1 MWNGHYL
8 IEVDE
13 GGAAPPTF
21 EDGRTYRITTA
32 AVEPDFFAAFEAPPI
47 SGRLLTPSD
56 YSSVPRVIVNQSFVD
71 IVLGGRNA
79 VGRRIRYTHASNG
92 GQPTP
97 FGAQAPWFEIV
108 GVVRDLGMAVPPAP
122 NTAGVYF
129 PLRLRAVGAVYIA
142 ARVSGDMAAASNA
155 LRSIVTKADPT
166 LRVDEVQ
173 PLNLVTSHTLKT
185 IDYVANLF
193 FTVSLSALVLALS
206 GIYAV
211 MSFAVSRRTREI
223 GIRVALGSR
232 PWRVVLTI
240 LWRPLIQVATGIVLG
255 GILASVISSM
265 NGITLGLGFALIG
278 YALIMLGVCLLA
290 CLVPARRALNVDP
303 VAALRAE

>member
-1 MWNGHYL
+1 
-8 IEVDE
+8 V
-13 GGAAPPTF
+13 
-21 EDGRTYRITTA
+21 
-32 AVEPDFFAAFEAPPI
+32 AFEAPPI
-47 SGRLLTPSD
+47 SGRLFTRSD
-56 YSSVPRVIVNQSFVD
+56 YSGVPRVLVNQSFID

-79 VGRRIRYTHASNG
+79 IGRHIRYTVASSG
-92 GQPTP
+92 GQPLP
-97 FGAQAPWFEIV
+97 IGGQAPWLEIV

-155 LRSIVTKADPT
+155 LRSIVAKADPT

-255 GILASVISSM
+255 GILAAVISSM
-265 NGITLGLGFALIG
+265 NGITLGLGFALMG
-278 YALIMLGVCLLA
+278 YALIMLGVCLVA